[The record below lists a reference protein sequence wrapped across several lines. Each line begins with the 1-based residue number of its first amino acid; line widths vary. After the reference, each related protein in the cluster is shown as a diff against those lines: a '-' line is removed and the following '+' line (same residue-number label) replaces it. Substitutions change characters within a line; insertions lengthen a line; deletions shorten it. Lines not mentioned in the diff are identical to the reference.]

1 MSKNI
6 FSYNRFI
13 SPICKKLTHH
23 KHRRLISW
31 DKSFSNNNYR
41 HPNKHD
47 FYYKCKICGY
57 VFFNNKPSVEEL
69 NYIKEYD
76 KKHKEE

>member
-1 MSKNI
+1 MSKDI

-13 SPICKKLTHH
+13 SSVCKKLTKH
-23 KHRRLISW
+23 KHRKLILW
-31 DKSFSNNNYR
+31 DESFSRNNYR

-69 NYIKEYD
+69 EYIKEFD
-76 KKHKEE
+76 KNKEE